1 LKLLQAKELEMVPDL
16 FAVCLLVLGLGLVLG
31 YLLAMPRVK
40 VLEKELAPKKEK
52 TTGQELPQ
60 HQNSYWRF
68 EGPKLQKRVQDLEME
83 LEYLRSKTLWR
94 QD

>member
-1 LKLLQAKELEMVPDL
+1 MGWAVGSIQSYYPEKAKVQELSE
-16 FAVCLLVLGLGLVLG
+16 
-31 YLLAMPRVK
+31 
-40 VLEKELAPKKEK
+40 ELAQWK

>member
-1 LKLLQAKELEMVPDL
+1 MELLLLLPFLMGWAVGSIQSYYPEKAKVQKLSE
-16 FAVCLLVLGLGLVLG
+16 
-31 YLLAMPRVK
+31 
-40 VLEKELAPKKEK
+40 ELAQGK
-52 TTGQELPQ
+52 TMGQELPQ